1 MPGDPPPDDPKD
13 RRKRKAGGPAAEN
26 SPGAGSARSNP
37 GQRRVVD
44 DDSVALL
51 RGVLEFRHRT
61 GLLPT
66 KSNMPAFY
74 ESVSRLLRAPLTKD
88 QVYNKLRHLRHK
100 FSQTAASGH
109 GPHDGIL
116 HELAAKI
123 WPADEEKM
131 DKKEEDKKQQ
141 QENDTDDDEHEE
153 QAESQDAEMER
164 EDEHEEKEGR
174 DEEEQRGGCESYPY
188 LAHAA
193 AEHWKAHSLS
203 NASLEVGLKLL
214 NPSKAKALEGKWKRL
229 LDDEMKFQADWF
241 KACRDIFALLN
252 ESHKGM

>member
-1 MPGDPPPDDPKD
+1 MSGDPKD
-13 RRKRKAGGPAAEN
+13 RWKRKAGGPAAED
-26 SPGAGSARSNP
+26 SPGGGATRSNP

-44 DDSVALL
+44 ADSVALL
-51 RGVLEFRHRT
+51 RGVLEFHHRT

-74 ESVSRLLRAPLTKD
+74 ESVRGWLRAPLTQD

-116 HELAAKI
+116 YELAAKI
-123 WPADEEKM
+123 WPADEEKK
-131 DKKEEDKKQQ
+131 DKKEENKKQQ
-141 QENDTDDDEHEE
+141 EENDTDDDEHEE
-153 QAESQDAEMER
+153 Q
-164 EDEHEEKEGR
+164 EET
-174 DEEEQRGGCESYPY
+174 
-188 LAHAA
+188 

-241 KACRDIFALLN
+241 KAYRDIFALLK